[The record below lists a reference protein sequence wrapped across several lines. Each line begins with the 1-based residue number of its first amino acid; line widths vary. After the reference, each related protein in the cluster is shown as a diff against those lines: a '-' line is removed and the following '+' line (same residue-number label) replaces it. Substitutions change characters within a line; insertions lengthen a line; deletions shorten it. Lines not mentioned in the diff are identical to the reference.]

1 MSLCQLQLCGT
12 KAMEHYSP
20 CQIVNE
26 PTSREDVPFV
36 GLPGGFWMICAEHS
50 DTMSKLAKKCAR
62 AIDKTGA
69 VVLCEEAENIS
80 KAVLLADMMLER
92 APWLFKY
99 VRTDSRSVEE
109 HWQPNLPELAALK
122 VVRERARIF
131 IALTANPLNEENPP
145 VQTVFDFLGMEAAPK
160 IARSNRYYRGLPV
173 NREESEG
180 KDPAACAAG
189 TEEARGVDG
198 AKKPAIRHRRG
209 VRNRHKGQDTLK
221 GNESDGSMLNSNGS
235 GKGGNMSIQA
245 VSVSMRE
252 CGLGD

>member
-1 MSLCQLQLCGT
+1 
-12 KAMEHYSP
+12 MEHYSP

-26 PTSREDVPFV
+26 PTSREEVPFV

-62 AIDKTGA
+62 AIEKTGA
-69 VVLCEEAENIS
+69 VVLYEEAENIS

-122 VVRERARIF
+122 VVRQRARIF
-131 IALTANPLNEENPP
+131 IALTANPLGQEDPP

-160 IARSNRYYRGLPV
+160 IARSNRYYRGLPA
-173 NREESEG
+173 NKEEHEA
-180 KDPAACAAG
+180 KDLAAGAAG
-189 TEEARGVDG
+189 TETEARGVDS
-198 AKKPAIRHRRG
+198 AKNPASRNRRG
-209 VRNRHKGQDTLK
+209 VRNRHKGQDANSK
-221 GNESDGSMLNSNGS
+221 GKESDGSKLHSNGS
-235 GKGGNMSIQA
+235 GKGGNMAIPA
-245 VSVSMRE
+245 VSESTKE
-252 CGLGD
+252 CR

>member
-1 MSLCQLQLCGT
+1 
-12 KAMEHYSP
+12 MEHYSP

-26 PTSREDVPFV
+26 PTTREEVPFV
-36 GLPGGFWMICAEHS
+36 GLPGGFWMICADHS

-62 AIDKTGA
+62 AIDKSGA
-69 VVLCEEAENIS
+69 VVLVEEAENIS

-122 VVRERARIF
+122 VVRQRARIF
-131 IALTANPLNEENPP
+131 IALTANPLSQEEPP

-173 NREESEG
+173 NKEENAG
-180 KDPAACAAG
+180 KEPAAGAARK
-189 TEEARGVDG
+189 EIEARGVDG
-198 AKKPAIRHRRG
+198 AKKPSNRNRRG
-209 VRNRHKGQDTLK
+209 VRHRHKGPEVSATGK
-221 GNESDGSMLNSNGS
+221 ESDGSKLNSNGS
-235 GKGGNMSIQA
+235 GKGGSTSMEA
-245 VSVSMRE
+245 VTESMKE
-252 CGLGD
+252 CR